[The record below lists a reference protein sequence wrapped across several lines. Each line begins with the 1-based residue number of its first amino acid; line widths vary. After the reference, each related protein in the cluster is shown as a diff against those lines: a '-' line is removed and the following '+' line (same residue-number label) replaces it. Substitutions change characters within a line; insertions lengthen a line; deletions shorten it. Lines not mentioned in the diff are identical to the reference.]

1 MWHIFKHSSIGN
13 EINIKLLESQ
23 ILDDP
28 REEYELFEQGV
39 SAQGTLRKFCQWQY
53 QYHQSAGLHHDIAI
67 LLTRRDLCRKNND
80 LHMASQSCDT
90 IGLAHSG
97 QICDPKSS
105 CAIVEDTGL
114 SAAFTIAHELGH
126 V

>member
-23 ILDDP
+23 ILEHDLI
-28 REEYELFEQGV
+28 EEND
-39 SAQGTLRKFCQWQY
+39 SAQTTLRRFCQWQY
-53 QYHQSAGLHHDIAI
+53 NYHQSNRLRHDIAI
-67 LLTRRDLCRKNND
+67 LLTRRDLCRKND
-80 LHMASQSCDT
+80 AHIASQSCDT
-90 IGLAHSG
+90 IGLAHSS